1 MQRTSK
7 RKFDELRPISF
18 TRHFIKHAEGSVLVC
33 FGHTKIIC
41 TASIEEG
48 VPSFL
53 KDSATGWVTGEYGM
67 LPRSTTERMS
77 REAIRGRQ
85 KSRTIEI
92 QRLIG
97 RSLRAAVD
105 LTALEGY
112 TIKIDCDVLQADAGT
127 RTAAISGSCIALV
140 DAIRSLQYQ
149 KKIIK
154 DPLKHMVAGVSVG
167 IYDGEALLDL
177 DYAED
182 SKAHTDMN
190 IVMTDNDAF
199 IEIQGTAEGEALQP
213 HQLNELLSLAKGG
226 IRQII
231 ALQKETLNKP

>member
-1 MQRTSK
+1 MQRISK

-18 TRHFIKHAEGSVLVC
+18 TRHFIKYAEGSVLTC
-33 FGHTKIIC
+33 FGNTKIIC
-41 TASIEEG
+41 TASVEEG
-48 VPSFL
+48 VPHFL
-53 KDSATGWVTGEYGM
+53 KDSGRGWVTGEYGM
-67 LPRSTTERMS
+67 LPRSTTERMG
-77 REAIRGRQ
+77 REAVRGRQ

-154 DPLKHMVAGVSVG
+154 DPLKHMIAGVSVG
-167 IYDGEALLDL
+167 IYDGNAILDL

-190 IVMTDNDAF
+190 IVMTENEAF
-199 IEIQGTAEGEALQP
+199 IEIQGTAEGETLQQ

-231 ALQKETLNKP
+231 ALQKEILNRP